1 MESHSTAEDESG
13 WKGSSGAHSSVSR
26 WSPTK
31 EQIDMLENFYK
42 QGIRTPSTEQ
52 IQQITSRLRA
62 YGYIEGKNV
71 FYWFQNH
78 KARQRQKL
86 KQKQQSIAYC
96 NCFLHAS
103 HPICQNVVCAPYCL
117 QKSGFSFYPH
127 QPKVLASVG
136 ISSRIETGSFGM
148 LRICDGMQSEHP
160 DYNYSTSN
168 REALTLFPLH
178 PTGILEEKT
187 THHSVDVTDKSFV
200 SIAVDENGHLGN
212 QPCFNFQY

>member
-1 MESHSTAEDESG
+1 M
-13 WKGSSGAHSSVSR
+13 
-26 WSPTK
+26 
-31 EQIDMLENFYK
+31 
-42 QGIRTPSTEQ
+42 
-52 IQQITSRLRA
+52 
-62 YGYIEGKNV
+62 
-71 FYWFQNH
+71 
-78 KARQRQKL
+78 
-86 KQKQQSIAYC
+86 
-96 NCFLHAS
+96 
-103 HPICQNVVCAPYCL
+103 